1 MLKVY
6 KVKYL
11 LLTIILLILYLSY
24 MRKIVSTKKAPGT
37 IGPYSQA
44 VEVKG
49 TLYISGQV
57 PLNPDTGKLAGD
69 TITEQTEQVLQNI
82 RFIVNAAGYSMKEI
96 VKTTCMLQDINDFA
110 EMNKAYEKFFPDN
123 PPARAAYEVAKLPL
137 NVKIEIEAIAAR

>member
-1 MLKVY
+1 
-6 KVKYL
+6 
-11 LLTIILLILYLSY
+11 
-24 MRKIVSTKKAPGT
+24 MRKVISTKKAPGT

-69 TITEQTEQVLQNI
+69 TITEQTEQVLKNI

-96 VKTTCMLQDINDFA
+96 VKTTCMLQDMNDFA
-110 EMNKAYEKFFPDN
+110 EMNKTYEKFFPDN
-123 PPARAAYEVAKLPL
+123 HPARAAYEVARLPL
-137 NVKIEIEAIAAR
+137 DVKIEIEAIAAR

>member
-1 MLKVY
+1 
-6 KVKYL
+6 
-11 LLTIILLILYLSY
+11 

-44 VEVKG
+44 VEVNG

-57 PLNPDTGKLAGD
+57 PLNPDTGELAGD

-96 VKTTCMLQDINDFA
+96 VKTTCMLQDMNDFA
-110 EMNKAYEKFFPDN
+110 EMNKTYKKFFPDN

>member
-1 MLKVY
+1 
-6 KVKYL
+6 
-11 LLTIILLILYLSY
+11 
-24 MRKIVSTKKAPGT
+24 MRKVVSTKKAPGT

-44 VEVKG
+44 VEVNG

-57 PLNPDTGKLAGD
+57 PINPETGKLSGD
-69 TITEQTEQVLQNI
+69 TITEQTEQVLKNI
-82 RFIVNAAGYSMKEI
+82 RFVVNAAGYSMKEI

-137 NVKIEIEAIAAR
+137 NVKIEIDAIAAR

>member
-1 MLKVY
+1 MKKV
-6 KVKYL
+6 
-11 LLTIILLILYLSY
+11 I
-24 MRKIVSTKKAPGT
+24 STKKAPGT

-44 VEVKG
+44 VEVND

-57 PLNPDTGKLAGD
+57 PLNPDTGKLVGD
-69 TITEQTEQVLQNI
+69 TITEQTEQVLKNI

-110 EMNKAYEKFFPDN
+110 EMNKAYKEFFPDD

-137 NVKIEIEAIAAR
+137 SVKIEIEAIAAK